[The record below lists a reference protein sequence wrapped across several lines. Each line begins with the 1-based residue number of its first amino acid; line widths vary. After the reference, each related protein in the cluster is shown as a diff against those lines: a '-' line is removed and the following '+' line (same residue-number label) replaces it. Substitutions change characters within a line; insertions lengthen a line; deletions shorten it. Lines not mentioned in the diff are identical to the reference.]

1 MFCNERAKIEFDDH
15 SCPAYNECIVRF
27 QESDDFWI
35 LGDVF
40 IEAYYTHFD
49 VEVKGPSLLSVVGNY
64 IRGMCGRVKGRMS
77 HDRHRLY

>member
-1 MFCNERAKIEFDDH
+1 MTVRRNFLYYLSLCRPRANIVAPFFAPIFNTEVHVNNEPNII
-15 SCPAYNECIVRF
+15 SCAAYNECIVRF

-49 VEVKGPSLLSVVGNY
+49 VEV
-64 IRGMCGRVKGRMS
+64 RQ
-77 HDRHRLY
+77 